1 MKLRN
6 IIFLS
11 LAVALFASCKADKAS
26 EPYFETRGVVIA
38 WKDLQNP
45 EVIDWVDIMHR
56 NGINTVSV
64 FGHDYGSPE
73 YAEMKQALINEGF
86 AFEYEEHAMS

>member
-11 LAVALFASCKADKAS
+11 LAVALFASCKANKAS

-38 WKDLQNP
+38 WKDLQKVADQFISAFRNDNGNWAAGFHNL
-45 EVIDWVDIMHR
+45 DWDGENSDFCGVD
-56 NGINTVSV
+56 
-64 FGHDYGSPE
+64 F
-73 YAEMKQALINEGF
+73 EGVVV
-86 AFEYEEHAMS
+86 